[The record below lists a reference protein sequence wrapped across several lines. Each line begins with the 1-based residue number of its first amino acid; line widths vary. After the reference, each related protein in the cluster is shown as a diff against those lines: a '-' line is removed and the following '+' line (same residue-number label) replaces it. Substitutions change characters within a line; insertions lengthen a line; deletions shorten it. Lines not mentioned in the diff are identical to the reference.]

1 MNPDGKRGGQVDK
14 LRASGKFEPTG
25 KLVETRV
32 GKEEPMAE
40 YWRYAVS
47 RTPSMFTSQS
57 QAKMSINCDRRPI
70 AICPRV
76 TQSKDEQEENKRNY
90 VLVNAHKEL

>member
-14 LRASGKFEPTG
+14 LRAFGKFGHTG
-25 KLVETRV
+25 KCLETRV

-47 RTPSMFTSQS
+47 RT
-57 QAKMSINCDRRPI
+57 R
-70 AICPRV
+70 
-76 TQSKDEQEENKRNY
+76 
-90 VLVNAHKEL
+90 